1 MNIRSTIG
9 LLLVATPLLSVAGA
23 PTPTPE
29 EKQALRTYC
38 LADIQR
44 LCPEVEPG
52 GGRIKAC
59 LMAHKEA
66 MSLGCAQALQKLQP
80 AKP

>member
-1 MNIRSTIG
+1 MNIRSTFG
-9 LLLVATPLLSVAGA
+9 LLLLVTPLLTLAGA
-23 PTPTPE
+23 PTPTSD
-29 EKQALRTYC
+29 EKQTLRTYC
-38 LADIQR
+38 MADIQR
-44 LCPEVEPG
+44 LCPQVEPG

-66 MSLGCAQALQKLQP
+66 MSVGCAQALQKMRP